1 VGLKTANDFRAA
13 SVKRPETG
21 TNRNARPFTASMM
34 KNTGLVRNSS
44 RKPAEAYGN
53 QFLESRRS
61 KASISTKRMTQSIR
75 ETSRLMSS
83 NDKERPVK

>member
-53 QFLESRRS
+53 
-61 KASISTKRMTQSIR
+61 
-75 ETSRLMSS
+75 
-83 NDKERPVK
+83 